1 MNAELIVSMLGEISD
16 ELVLDAAPGTFTN
29 IGTIGRTH
37 AGSSTAPG
45 ARLRRRWV
53 AVAACICVVALG
65 AFFIG
70 RGIAGRPR
78 TPGNIANTIDWNNI
92 GPEKKY
98 DDLPV
103 IRLSYLSDGQ
113 GFGIGIYQKGDLPSS
128 TMLKAEDIP
137 QTLPVYKNTSYDPA
151 GFPYGLDRK
160 QMQKL
165 LKNYADGLKIRNYT
179 IEDVEDTDP
188 TDPNGEGSKLVGLEI
203 KTEDLQISVWAN
215 GTSYISGSSQK
226 LKTEDLNYILGFDT
240 LVFGDKQNVGAKI
253 DGKIVFDYE
262 LVYGIV
268 DASEPLRQAQVIEL
282 LYYNSNRL
290 SISNSDLVS
299 EYLGDYPVISLEKA
313 MEMLDEGKFVA
324 GSGVNAFPGRDSI
337 VACDIHYEVGPT
349 REMFVPYYHFWV
361 RMPDEVAAEY
371 GGEGLS
377 AFGEL
382 YVPAIDEKY
391 LDPATLTWN

>member
-1 MNAELIVSMLGEISD
+1 MNAELIVRMLGEISD
-16 ELVLDAAPGTFTN
+16 ELVLDAAPGTLTN
-29 IGTIGRTH
+29 IGAKGRTH
-37 AGSSTAPG
+37 AGSSSAAG
-45 ARLRRRWV
+45 SRMRRRWV
-53 AVAACICVVALG
+53 AVAACICVVVLG

-70 RGIAGRPR
+70 KGIAGKQR

-113 GFGIGIYQKGDLPSS
+113 GFGIGIYQKDDLPSS

-160 QMQKL
+160 QMQTL

-179 IEDVEDTDP
+179 IEDVED

-240 LVFGDKQNVGAKI
+240 LVFGDKHNVGATI
-253 DGKIVFDYE
+253 DGKIVFDFE

-299 EYLGDYPVISLEKA
+299 EYLGDYPVISLDKA
-313 MEMLDEGKFVA
+313 MGMLDEGKFVV
-324 GSGVNAFPGRDSI
+324 GSGVDAFPGRDSI